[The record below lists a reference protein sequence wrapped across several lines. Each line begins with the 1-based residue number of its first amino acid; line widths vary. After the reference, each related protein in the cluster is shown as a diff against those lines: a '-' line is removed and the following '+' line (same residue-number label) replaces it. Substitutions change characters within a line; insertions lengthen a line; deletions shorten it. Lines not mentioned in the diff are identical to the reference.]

1 VRLLAPVRGAGDWGR
16 LLVAVGGACEGAG
29 ESGYGRVVVASEDL
43 AGLARAAFGGR
54 RRIAEVSRLRG
65 GSKKGVY
72 RLTLDDGL
80 TAVAYLWADEENY
93 WPGSAAATPPAEYAD
108 PFSHASGLALF
119 EAAHR
124 ELDAAGVRVPRVYL
138 ADRSGRH
145 YPADAAVVEDVP
157 GPSLEERL
165 ERDPVAGGPALDR
178 LAVMLDAMYQRREA
192 RFGKVAF
199 VRAGGA
205 LPGLDGVPH
214 ASGGAPRAAGG
225 TPLADGGAPPAA
237 GCEQVVLD
245 RARAD
250 LDKAADRDERIGRV
264 RDRLDALLLE
274 LAGRVRPRAE
284 YRLIHGEL
292 GPDHVLVDG
301 DGEPVLVDI
310 EGLMYF
316 DAEWEHVFL
325 RIRFGHQYPRLARDG
340 LDEARLDL
348 YSLAMRLSLVAGP
361 LRLLDGPYPDRA
373 EMLEIAEYNLRTSLA
388 ILDRHRI

>member
-1 VRLLAPVRGAGDWGR
+1 MTGR
-16 LLVAVGGACEGAG
+16 
-29 ESGYGRVVVASEDL
+29 SGYGRVVVTGADL
-43 AGLARAAFGGR
+43 AGLARAAFGAQR
-54 RRIAEVSRLRG
+54 RLTGVSRLRG

-124 ELDAAGVRVPRVYL
+124 ELEAAGVRVPRVYL
-138 ADRSGRH
+138 ADRSGRR
-145 YPADAAVVEDVP
+145 YPADAAIVEDVA

-165 ERDPVAGGPALDR
+165 ERDPAGGEPALDR

-205 LPGLDGVPH
+205 VSAP
-214 ASGGAPRAAGG
+214 GGAPLGRDSSLANGSAPLGSGDARLDAGG
-225 TPLADGGAPPAA
+225 DAPPAA
-237 GCEQVVLD
+237 GCELVVLD

-250 LDKAADRDERIGRV
+250 LGEAAARDERIGQV
-264 RDRLDALLLE
+264 RDQLDALLLD
-274 LAGRVRPRAE
+274 LARQVRPRAE

-301 DGEPVLVDI
+301 QGEPVLVDI
-310 EGLMYF
+310 EGLMFF

-325 RIRFGHQYPRLARDG
+325 RIRFGHRYPRLARAG
-340 LDEARLDL
+340 LDERRLALYDL
-348 YSLAMRLSLVAGP
+348 AVRLSLVAGP

-373 EMLEIAEYNLRTSLA
+373 EMLEIAEYNLRAALA
-388 ILDRHRI
+388 ILDTRRD